1 MVGGVDYREKLLYPE
16 MGKGG
21 GCRMK
26 ETSAGFLSGRQKKLV
41 CVTTGNSCLGVHIV
55 KQLLARAYLVRITV
69 QNQVEIE
76 EMKEMLEEEEMNM
89 VESVVVAKMGDL
101 GSLCEAFSGCH
112 AVFHTSSF
120 IDPHGLSGYSE
131 KMAILEREGARNVV
145 EACSRAAYV
154 KRCIFTSSLVA
165 SIWKVNSFNSSMLI
179 DETCWSDEDF
189 CRQNKLWFALGKT
202 MAEKI
207 AWRMSRELR
216 VNLVT
221 LCPALMISPSSF
233 QCSVTHTSLPY
244 LKGGQ
249 MMLQGGV
256 LASVD
261 VEKVAAAHLHVYEG
275 MDNGASGR
283 YLCFDRVVKRVSEA
297 IEIENRLKIH
307 GVLWRGRP
315 VDDDEEELQTNL
327 TNSKLLKLLLQSS
340 LSSSCKQQA
349 E

>member
-1 MVGGVDYREKLLYPE
+1 MEGVLMVGGVDYREKLLYPE

-69 QNQVEIE
+69 QNQ
-76 EMKEMLEEEEMNM
+76 
-89 VESVVVAKMGDL
+89 DL
-101 GSLCEAFSGCH
+101 Q
-112 AVFHTSSF
+112 
-120 IDPHGLSGYSE
+120 E